1 MVNRTLDNMLSCV
14 YGDKHQNCE
23 TTLPQ
28 VEFAYNNKVNR
39 SIGKTSFKIV
49 YICSLCYVSD
59 LAIMP
64 TWPEEEK

>member
-14 YGDKHQNCE
+14 CGDKHQNCE

-28 VEFAYNNKVNR
+28 VEFAYSNKVNQ
-39 SIGKTSFKIV
+39 SIGKTSSKIV
-49 YICSLCYVSD
+49 CICSLRYVCD